1 VAGVWAVRLAAAA
14 ILGGAASFAFGYLY
28 TVTQSAQ
35 WPPDGY
41 AVPPWRWIA
50 IASGLA
56 VVTVPLIAYAR
67 SRMLGPDQRKP
78 IVTLVGALVTAMAAL
93 VAGVFAVDSWPA
105 TRGEH
110 VYGSFGVSLYGIPL
124 VLGAVGVGMLAVVL
138 VREVLSS
145 SDRRPAV

>member
-1 VAGVWAVRLAAAA
+1 DHERPLRPPAPARRPGATVAGVWAVRLAAAA

-78 IVTLVGALVTAMAAL
+78 IVTLVGALVAAMAA
-93 VAGVFAVDSWPA
+93 DRKS
-105 TRGEH
+105 
-110 VYGSFGVSLYGIPL
+110 
-124 VLGAVGVGMLAVVL
+124 VV
-138 VREVLSS
+138 
-145 SDRRPAV
+145 